1 MQFIRTSIARATH
14 LHRLSWLML
23 ALLGLAPLGALAAVE
38 VGKPAPDFTGTDSNG
53 QTQRLSDFR
62 GKTVV
67 LEWTNHDCP
76 FVVKHYSTGNMQA
89 IQRETTAEGIVWLSI
104 ISSAPGKQGHVSPQQ
119 ANELT
124 RSRDAAP
131 TAVILDPSGDIGRLY
146 GAKTTPH
153 MYIVDAEGT
162 LVYMGGID
170 DRPTARHSDVEGA
183 NNYVRT
189 ALTQLANGQTV
200 SEPVTRPYGCSV
212 KY

>member
-1 MQFIRTSIARATH
+1 MKHPTSTQRPTHAR
-14 LHRLSWLML
+14 LLSRLSL
-23 ALLGLAPLGALAAVE
+23 ALLGLAPMLVLAAAGVD
-38 VGKPAPDFTGTDSNG
+38 KTAPEFTGVDSNG
-53 QTQRLSDFR
+53 QAHRLSDFR

-89 IQRETTAEGIVWLSI
+89 LQREATADGIVWLSI
-104 ISSAPGKQGHVSPQQ
+104 ISSAPGKQGHVSADK

-124 RSRDAAP
+124 RSRNASP

-153 MYIVDAEGT
+153 MYIIDREGT
-162 LVYMGGID
+162 LVYAGGID
-170 DRPTARHSDVEGA
+170 DRPTSRKSDVEGA

-189 ALTQLANGQTV
+189 ALAQLAAGESI
-200 SEPVTRPYGCSV
+200 SEPATRPYGCSV